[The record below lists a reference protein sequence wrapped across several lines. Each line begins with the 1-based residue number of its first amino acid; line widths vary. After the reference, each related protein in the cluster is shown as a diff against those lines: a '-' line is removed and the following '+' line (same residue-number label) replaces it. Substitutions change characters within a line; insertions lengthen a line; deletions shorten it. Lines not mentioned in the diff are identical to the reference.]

1 MDDGEANIDSSLYVI
16 CRKDEKTDGL
26 RECSSGIS
34 KVIEYG
40 TLFGLSILTTHLNS
54 KQSEG
59 SHVKTHAS
67 CQKNIGNSI
76 RKRKAN
82 PYNSEKSYKAAKIAT
97 RSSIKGFNRKENFLF
112 CGKECEEDKKH
123 PDRGPIYQ
131 VTFLHYR
138 ETILKICNSREE
150 DPWASEVERRII
162 NCIDLV
168 QEEARYHDDCR
179 AKFTSRKP
187 EKVSS
192 QQKGR
197 PQNNIQQCNFE
208 ILCKWLKT
216 EGELYSLLELY
227 DKMKEVANSDEV
239 YTRKWLKTKLK
250 NKYGEEISFWGK

>member
-1 MDDGEANIDSSLYVI
+1 MDDGETNIDSSLCVT
-16 CRKDEKTDGL
+16 CQKDENTDGL

-34 KVIEYG
+34 KLVEYG
-40 TLFGLSILTTHLNS
+40 TFFGLSILTTHLNS

-59 SHVKTHAS
+59 SHVKIHVS

-82 PYNSEKSYKAAKIAT
+82 QDNSEKSYKAAKIAT
-97 RSSIKGFNRKENFLF
+97 RSSIKGFNWKEHCFF
-112 CGKECEEDKKH
+112 GGKECKEDKKH
-123 PDRGPIYQ
+123 PDRRPVYQ

-150 DPWASEVERRII
+150 DPWASEVKRRII

-179 AKFTSRKP
+179 AKFTSGKP

-208 ILCKWLKT
+208 ILCKWLET
-216 EGELYSLLELY
+216 EGELYSLLELH
-227 DKMKEVANSDEV
+227 DKMKELANSDKV
-239 YTRKWLKTKLK
+239 YT
-250 NKYGEEISFWGK
+250 